1 MSTIARPNDSVRPAL
16 SLPEF
21 VALMALMV
29 AQLALSVDAMLP
41 ALPDIANDLG
51 VTDLAQTQMI
61 ISFLILGMA
70 FGQLFYG
77 PLSDA
82 IGRKPAILSGLA
94 CFIVG
99 AVISMQAQS
108 LPIMLLGRLIQGF
121 GVSAPRIVS
130 VALIRDQ
137 YIGRAMAQV
146 MSFIMMVFILVP
158 MLAPAVGQLI
168 LHVAGWRAIFG
179 IFIALALIVGVW
191 FGLRQPET
199 LTPDR
204 RRPFSWSQLRRSMVI
219 VVTTPAAM
227 WFTAATGFIMGA
239 FLTYLSTSQTI
250 FQEVYQVGD
259 RFPLYFALLASAIG
273 LASFTNS
280 RMVMRFGTRRITYF
294 AVSLFI
300 LAFATLLLL
309 AFRSDGIPSFTAF
322 MAIGAVGFFGVG
334 LLFGNLNAMAMQP
347 LGQVAGLGAAMVGSI
362 GNFMAVPLSLLV
374 GRFYNGTPVPL
385 IIAFV
390 LYGILALACM
400 RKGMATHNDE

>member
-1 MSTIARPNDSVRPAL
+1 MNTSARPADAPKPAL
-16 SLPEF
+16 RLPEF

-41 ALPDIANDLG
+41 ALPDIASDLG
-51 VTDLAQTQMI
+51 VTDLARTQMI

-70 FGQLFYG
+70 IGQLFYG

-94 CFIVG
+94 CFVLG
-99 AVISMQAQS
+99 AVISMQAET
-108 LPIMLLGRLIQGF
+108 LTVMLIGRLIQGF

-168 LHVAGWRAIFG
+168 LRFAGWRAIFG
-179 IFIALALIVGVW
+179 IFIGLAIIVGVW
-191 FGLRQPET
+191 FGVRQPET
-199 LTPDR
+199 LTR
-204 RRPFSWSQLRRSMVI
+204 SKRHPFSWIRLWSSTVV
-219 VVTTPAAM
+219 VVTTPTAM

-239 FLTYLSTSQTI
+239 FLTYLSTSQAI
-250 FQEVYQVGD
+250 FQDVYGVGD

-280 RMVMRFGTRRITYF
+280 RLVMRFGTRRITYVAVSTFITAF
-294 AVSLFI
+294 AV
-300 LAFATLLLL
+300 LLLL
-309 AFRSDGIPSFTAF
+309 ALAQGGTPAF
-322 MAIGAVGFFGVG
+322 GLFMGLGAVGFFGVG

-347 LGQVAGLGAAMVGSI
+347 LGQVAGLGAALVGSI

-374 GRFYNGTPVPL
+374 GQFYNATPVPML
-385 IIAFV
+385 VAFV
-390 LYGILALACM
+390 VYGGLALACM
-400 RKGMATHNDE
+400 RQGMATHVDE

>member
-1 MSTIARPNDSVRPAL
+1 MSTSARPFEAPRPAL
-16 SLPEF
+16 RLPEF

-41 ALPDIANDLG
+41 ALPDIASDLG
-51 VTDLAQTQMI
+51 VTDLARTQMI

-70 FGQLFYG
+70 IGQLFYG

-94 CFIVG
+94 CFVVG
-99 AVISMQAQS
+99 AVISMQAES
-108 LPIMLLGRLIQGF
+108 LTVMLIGRLIQGF

-168 LHVAGWRAIFG
+168 LHFAGWRAIFG
-179 IFIALALIVGVW
+179 IFIALAIIVGVW
-191 FGLRQPET
+191 FGVRQPET
-199 LTPDR
+199 LTRER
-204 RRPFSWSQLRRSMVI
+204 RHPFSWTRLWASS
-219 VVTTPAAM
+219 VVVLTTGTAM
-227 WFTAATGFIMGA
+227 WFTAATGFIIGA
-239 FLTYLSTSQTI
+239 FLTYLSTSQAI
-250 FQEVYQVGD
+250 FQEVYGVGD

-280 RMVMRFGTRRITYF
+280 RLVIRFGTRRITYI
-294 AVSLFI
+294 AVSTFI
-300 LAFATLLLL
+300 TAFALLTVL
-309 AFRSDGIPSFTAF
+309 ALMQGGIPPFGQF
-322 MAIGAVGFFGVG
+322 MALGAVGFFGVG

-362 GNFMAVPLSLLV
+362 GNFMAVPLSLIV
-374 GRFYNGTPVPL
+374 GRFYNVTPVPL
-385 IIAFV
+385 LVAFV
-390 LYGILALACM
+390 VYGGLALACM
-400 RKGMATHNDE
+400 RKGMATHVDE